1 MVKRFP
7 NVTFILAHL
16 GGGLPFYEL
25 NRRIHRAMAPNVVYD
40 TAANPLLY
48 DLRSIRTVV
57 DLIGAD
63 RLLFGSDFPL
73 LLYPSKSRDMDMT
86 CFVTQMLEE
95 AGLTQPELQAVMGGN
110 LKRILD

>member
-1 MVKRFP
+1 
-7 NVTFILAHL
+7 VTFVLAHL

-25 NRRIHRAMAPNVVYD
+25 NRRIRKAMLPNVVYD

-57 DLIGAD
+57 DLVGAD

-73 LLYPSKSRDMDMT
+73 LLYPSKCRERDMTRFVHQMT
-86 CFVTQMLEE
+86 QE
-95 AGLTQPELQAVMGGN
+95 AGLTEEELSAVMGGN
-110 LKRILD
+110 LRRILNLP